1 MQANTDR
8 IHLPD
13 KNQLIWLFFRFSGR
27 LNRVAFL
34 LTFLLML
41 VVVSFPLYQFMRVP
55 AESSAGQTWSVLFG
69 VTFVT
74 FLWIHIATS
83 VKRLHDM
90 GKPGILAVSLFIP
103 VVSLVVF
110 AILCLFPGSTGP
122 NQYGQN
128 TNSPY

>member
-1 MQANTDR
+1 MDPT
-8 IHLPD
+8 HLPD

-27 LNRVAFL
+27 VNRVVFL

-55 AESSAGQTWSVLFG
+55 AESMAAQIWSVLFG
-69 VTFVT
+69 IIFVT

-103 VVSLVVF
+103 VVSIIVF
-110 AILCLFPGSTGP
+110 LILCLFPGSIGP
-122 NQYGQN
+122 NQYGRQ
-128 TNSPY
+128 TNSAY